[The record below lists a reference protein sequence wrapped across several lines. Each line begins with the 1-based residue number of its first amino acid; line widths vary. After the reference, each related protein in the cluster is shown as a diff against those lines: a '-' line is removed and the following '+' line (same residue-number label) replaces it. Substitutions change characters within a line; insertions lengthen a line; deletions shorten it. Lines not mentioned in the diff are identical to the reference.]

1 MIWLKERI
9 LLGVRASRAVTP
21 LSRCREVNEMT
32 PVLITLL
39 AVFVGTAALC
49 AAVGLTVLGRRED
62 PLQRLEKLN
71 PRFMPKKQDSRI
83 LKDELLA
90 EGAAGL
96 AELWERIGISPRS
109 ISSWYRQAEMPVP
122 AWLLIGVAGLMGCG
136 LVMGA
141 RRLHTPAFVYPIAAF
156 AGAAVPL
163 CYVVWRRKRLITQ
176 FSEQLP
182 DALEMMA
189 ASLRSGHTIQ
199 SSMQVIADE
208 LMPPLSREFGI
219 VSESIRLGIPVEQS
233 LDEMTSRIP
242 NEDLEFFVTAVAMQ
256 RQCGGDLSE
265 ILDKISGLV
274 RERFYIQ
281 GQVQALTGEGRMSGA
296 VLIALP
302 ILVFCA
308 LYVLNRDY
316 VMLLFNE
323 PLGKKMLAA
332 GIVLQFLGAVVI
344 R

>member
-1 MIWLKERI
+1 MSTIM
-9 LLGVRASRAVTP
+9 V
-21 LSRCREVNEMT
+21 
-32 PVLITLL
+32 TLL
-39 AVFVGTAALC
+39 AVFFGTAALC
-49 AAVGLTVLGRRED
+49 AAFGLLVIGKRED
-62 PLQRLEKLN
+62 PLRRLEWLN
-71 PRFMPKKQDSRI
+71 PRFMPSKENSRI
-83 LKDELLA
+83 LKKELLA
-90 EGAAGL
+90 ESAAGL
-96 AELWERIGISPRS
+96 AELWQRIGISPVAIRA
-109 ISSWYRQAEMPVP
+109 WYRQAELPIP
-122 AWLLIGVAGLMGCG
+122 GWLLLAIAGLMSVG
-136 LVMGA
+136 LVA
-141 RRLHTPAFVYPIAAF
+141 AAKRLHTPTFVYPIVAL

-163 CYVVWRRKRLITQ
+163 GYVVWRRKKLINR

-189 ASLRSGHTIQ
+189 SSLRTGNTIQ
-199 SSMQVIADE
+199 LSMQVVAAE
-208 LMPPLSREFGI
+208 LMPPVSQEFGT
-219 VSESIRLGIPVEQS
+219 VSESIRLGIPVEQA
-233 LDEMTSRIP
+233 LDEMASRVP
-242 NEDLEFFVTAVAMQ
+242 NEDLDFFVTAVVMQ

-265 ILDKISGLV
+265 ILDKISYLV

-332 GIVLQFLGAVVI
+332 GIVLQLLGAVAI
-344 R
+344 RRIINIQI